1 MATVRTNEGAE
12 QKSEAIDSHASSPT
26 EQLWCCWGETFGKMV
41 AQLCERKRICTF
53 GHGVINVSFCMALSC
68 KEIREAK
75 KVLKDRE
82 NIVLRAGSAR
92 VELMV

>member
-1 MATVRTNEGAE
+1 MA
-12 QKSEAIDSHASSPT
+12 S
-26 EQLWCCWGETFGKMV
+26 
-41 AQLCERKRICTF
+41 
-53 GHGVINVSFCMALSC
+53 SC

-82 NIVLRAGSAR
+82 NIMLRAGSAR